1 MCSKGRL
8 QQSTLQHLNPQWV
21 IQRGRGRGVILRTER
36 TRKCENKGTEEE
48 DEVEEEEEKG
58 HGMKED

>member
-1 MCSKGRL
+1 M
-8 QQSTLQHLNPQWV
+8 
-21 IQRGRGRGVILRTER
+21 RTER

-58 HGMKED
+58 HGRKED